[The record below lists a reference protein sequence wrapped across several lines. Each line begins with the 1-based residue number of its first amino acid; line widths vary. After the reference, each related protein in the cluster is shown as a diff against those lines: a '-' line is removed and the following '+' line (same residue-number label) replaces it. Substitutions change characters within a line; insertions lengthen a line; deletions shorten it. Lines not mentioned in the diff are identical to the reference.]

1 LHSPIP
7 KSANKAVKAARAKKG
22 TLPTKQAKQIA
33 QKQRK
38 INEGKKTV
46 SKMIED
52 QIQKSPSKI
61 SGAVIKGVNEK
72 VND

>member
-1 LHSPIP
+1 MTEASILEYFKTPF
-7 KSANKAVKAARAKKG
+7 KSIRKINE
-22 TLPTKQAKQIA
+22 
-33 QKQRK
+33 QRK